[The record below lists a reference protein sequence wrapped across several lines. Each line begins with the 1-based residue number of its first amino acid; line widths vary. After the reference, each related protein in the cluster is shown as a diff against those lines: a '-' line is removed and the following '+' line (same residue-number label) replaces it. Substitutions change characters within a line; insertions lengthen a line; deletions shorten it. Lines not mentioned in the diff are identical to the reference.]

1 MTASAPAAPAR
12 PSASV
17 IEACNRQAATTKE
30 KTVEIV
36 KGSGVAGLVGAA
48 GGAIADGGSG
58 AGKGAG
64 IGGVLGALYGLN
76 ENRKTDERSREAYAA
91 CMRSRGYGG

>member
-1 MTASAPAAPAR
+1 
-12 PSASV
+12 
-17 IEACNRQAATTKE
+17 
-30 KTVEIV
+30 VEIV
-36 KGSGVAGLVGAA
+36 KGSAVAGLVGAAIGVA

-64 IGGVLGALYGLN
+64 IGGVLGLGALYGLN